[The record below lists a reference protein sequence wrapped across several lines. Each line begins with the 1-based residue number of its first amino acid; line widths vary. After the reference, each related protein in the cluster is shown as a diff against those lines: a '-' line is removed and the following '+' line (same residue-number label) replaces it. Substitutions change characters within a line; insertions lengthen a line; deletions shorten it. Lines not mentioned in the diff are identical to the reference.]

1 MPLPTDRTYPPKAT
15 NAAWQKK
22 KTLADKAAKK
32 TGLGPKL
39 TAAQASWKDI
49 SWNDLDFSRHTPKNA
64 EEANANLVKAR
75 KAAIYVFGVRGKLD
89 EASASAKTVSGN
101 KSLSKQARNY
111 AATIETEL
119 EQAEKRLAVVN
130 EALVKE
136 FADAAKRLEE
146 AKRELTDVE
155 LYDGRTLLGKAAKA
169 DHDHKVVTIAAV
181 DWKVPANARIA
192 MVGRTLNVRATA
204 GDRTLFVEDMKVA
217 VANGNAL
224 TLQS

>member
-1 MPLPTDRTYPPKAT
+1 M
-15 NAAWQKK
+15 
-22 KTLADKAAKK
+22 
-32 TGLGPKL
+32 
-39 TAAQASWKDI
+39 
-49 SWNDLDFSRHTPKNA
+49 
-64 EEANANLVKAR
+64 
-75 KAAIYVFGVRGKLD
+75 FGVRGKLD
-89 EASASAKTVSGN
+89 EASASAKTTSGN
-101 KSLSKQARNY
+101 KSLSKQARSY
-111 AATIETEL
+111 AATIQTEL

-136 FADAAKRLEE
+136 FADATKRLEE

-217 VANGNAL
+217 AANGNAL